1 MKRMRPAVA
10 LLVVG
15 MLAPACSPGGVKP
28 LPAPPTTKPRPSTTA
43 VPDLSGVMLKEV
55 PGRITTTIPLT
66 PGRATIKGVVA
77 APDGLVPGA
86 TVHFE
91 RLVDE
96 GLTAFDLPTAADGTF
111 TLPNIKGGRWRVRAY
126 RPPDLALVKPELF
139 FLEEA
144 ETKTLTLR
152 LERYQGVNV
161 ASALAPEPAVT
172 DEPANLLVQV
182 TLQSVDAKGIVRAV
196 PVPGVRVELFGQG
209 DWRIEG
215 NASQLT
221 DSAGRA
227 LWRVRC
233 QSQGKQALSVLVGDD
248 GTFPLTLPDCVSP
261 PPTTT
266 SSSTSTTKPTGTT
279 KPTSSSS
286 STSSTTE
293 PEE

>member
-1 MKRMRPAVA
+1 MKRGALVLAV
-10 LLVVG
+10 V
-15 MLAPACSPGGVKP
+15 LAGCSPGGVKP

-66 PGRATIKGVVA
+66 PGRATINGTVA

-86 TVHFE
+86 TVRFE

-96 GLTAFDLPTAADGTF
+96 GLTAFDLPTAPDGTF

-139 FLEEA
+139 FLEET

-152 LERYQGVNV
+152 LDRYQGVNV
-161 ASALAPEPAVT
+161 ASALAPDPAVT

-182 TLQSVDAKGIVRAV
+182 TLQSVDAQGIVRAV

-215 NASQLT
+215 NAGQLT
-221 DSAGRA
+221 DSSGRA

-233 QSQGKQALSVLVGDD
+233 QTQGRQPLSVVVGDDD
-248 GTFPLTLPDCVSP
+248 GTFPLTLPDCVNP

-266 SSSTSTTKPTGTT
+266 SSSTTTTKPTGTT

-286 STSSTTE
+286 SSSSTTE
-293 PEE
+293 PGE